1 MFDQQNDQHML
12 CQNVVQA
19 SFAQH
24 LGRFGTTYVEWTG
37 VQMLSGFASTS
48 GSSSHNICCAKL
60 VFTQHLLCEN
70 VDPNVWNNI
79 LINISQSL
87 LSSVL
92 NVVQSPDVDPKCWSM
107 WFVRHFTQHNYVVSK
122 CCTIWFVQ
130 HFHTTYVDH
139 YLDQHDVDRFQNT
152 MKNIEFNNQ
161 RKYSFWHC

>member
-12 CQNVVQA
+12 CRNVVQA
-19 SFAQH
+19 SSAQH

-92 NVVQSPDVDPKCWSM
+92 NVVQSPDVVPKCWSM
-107 WFVRHFTQHNYVVSK
+107 WFVQHFTQHMLCQNVVQYGLYSILTQHMLIIIWINMMLIASK
-122 CCTIWFVQ
+122 ILW
-130 HFHTTYVDH
+130 
-139 YLDQHDVDRFQNT
+139 
-152 MKNIEFNNQ
+152 KNIEYNNQ
-161 RKYSFWHC
+161 RKYSFWH